1 MRVISQYIVSNND
14 AGPKAKIDVEK
25 LLRKNYNAKIYTN
38 KINNNQEKRIFSKI
52 KKFLFSYIH
61 LKTNETT
68 VIQIPYTNKCE
79 ILNLSKNKIGIIH
92 DVNGLRYNDEKLL
105 KEEIKAFNQYN
116 GIIVHNDVMKN
127 ELIKNGLTTKT
138 VELKLFDYLI
148 DRDIQI
154 KNEKFDAKNVRIAYP
169 GNLEMNK
176 AKFVYELEEENMN
189 FKLCLYGDYLEK
201 EKLNNKKIEH
211 KGSFSSEKLI
221 ENLNADLGL
230 VWSGKI
236 DESDQENGEKGYTRY
251 NMPHKLSCFL
261 AAGIP
266 VIVWEKSAAAQIID
280 EYNVGYKIN
289 NIYDIN
295 KIDFK
300 DYDIKKENAI
310 KISEKIRNGY
320 FTQTAINDI
329 LKMM

>member
-1 MRVISQYIVSNND
+1 MRVVSQYIVSNND

-25 LLRKNYNAKIYTN
+25 LLKKNYNAKIYTN
-38 KINNNQEKRIFSKI
+38 KVNNNQEKRFFSKI
-52 KKFLFSYIH
+52 KKILFSYIH
-61 LKTNETT
+61 LRTNETT
-68 VIQIPYTNKCE
+68 VIQIPYTNKCG

-116 GIIVHNDVMKN
+116 GIIVHNDAMKN

-148 DRDIQI
+148 DGDIQI

-176 AKFVYELEEENMN
+176 AKFVYELEEKNMN
-189 FKLCLYGDYLEK
+189 FKLCLYGDYFEK

-221 ENLNADLGL
+221 ENLNEDLGL